1 MNWLILIFLGIA
13 WGLTFPLSKIAA
25 VSGGSPLGLT
35 FWQNIV
41 SGLILL
47 VFVIWKYGGLK
58 IDRSL
63 YKFILVVT
71 FLAGIFPN
79 IILYTAAFHLD
90 AGVLSISVSVVPMFT
105 YILALCLGLDKFG
118 LFRCFGLIIGFI
130 ALLILLLPENSLPE
144 RSDIPWVLLS
154 LLCAL
159 FYSLENIYIDKI
171 KPENFGP
178 IRIACALSI
187 TTAFISF
194 PLSVVSGQFFIP
206 TFDNPSLLYSL
217 LGIGAISAV
226 GYSTF
231 IFLIGNA
238 GSVFAGQTGYLVT
251 FFGIVWGIFLLSE
264 IHSYF
269 VWTSFLLIMVGIFFV
284 RPKEENT

>member
-1 MNWLILIFLGIA
+1 MNWFILIFLGIA

-25 VSGGSPLGLT
+25 MSGGSPLGLT

-41 SGLILL
+41 SGIILL
-47 VFVIWKYGGLK
+47 MVVVWKYGSLK
-58 IDRSL
+58 INRSL

-79 IILYTAAFHLD
+79 IILYSAAFHID
-90 AGVLSISVSVVPMFT
+90 SGVLAISVSLVPMFT
-105 YILALCLGLDKFG
+105 YLLALCFGVDTFSLFRFLGLV
-118 LFRCFGLIIGFI
+118 LGFF
-130 ALLILLLPENSLPE
+130 ALLILLLPENSLPD
-144 RSDIPWVLLS
+144 RSDVPWVLLS

-171 KPENFGP
+171 RPENFGP

-187 TTAFISF
+187 TTAIISL
-194 PLSVVSGQFFIP
+194 PISVVSGQFFIP
-206 TFDNPSLLYSL
+206 NFDNPDLLYSIL
-217 LGIGAISAV
+217 VIGLISAI

-231 IFLIGNA
+231 IYLIGLA

-251 FFGIVWGIFLLSE
+251 FFGVVWGIVLLSE
-264 IHSYF
+264 VHSYF
-269 VWTSFLLIMVGIFFV
+269 VWTSFLLIMIGIFFV
-284 RPKEENT
+284 RPREEKT